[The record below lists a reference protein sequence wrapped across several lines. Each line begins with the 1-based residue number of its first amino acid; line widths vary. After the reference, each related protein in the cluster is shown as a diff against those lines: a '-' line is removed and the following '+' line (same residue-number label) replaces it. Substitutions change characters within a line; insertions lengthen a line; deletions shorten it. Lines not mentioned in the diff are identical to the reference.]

1 MLVEMT
7 GYFSPN
13 AAGSA
18 SDARRWTRILRFGPP
33 LVSLTALVWAGQ
45 ALAQTTI
52 GTGTTAPVATAT
64 TGDLTI
70 SSSGT
75 IKPASGVAV
84 TINSNNAVNNSGII
98 QFQDKDNVTGVQI
111 QGGHTG
117 SLINN
122 NTIEVDDTS
131 TTTTDSNGIVHGPF
145 AKGTNRIGVQ
155 VVGPGD
161 FTGPITN
168 AAGGVITVKGDNSY
182 GISVETNMTGN
193 LSNLGSLSI
202 AGLNSV
208 GIRTLGKVAGDVTLG
223 GTVAAGGPGT
233 QAVNLGD
240 DVSGALLINGAVSSS
255 GYRYTTRSTDPNF
268 LKLLAADDLLQ
279 GGPTVTVAGSV
290 GKGILVDASS
300 TTDSSGVVT
309 TVAGSITASGSAPA
323 LIVGGAAGHDV
334 QIGNVGTGADAFG
347 IEIKGSVAGAGVYD
361 GVAAQGMQLGVA
373 GGGAVDTGGG
383 VRVTG
388 VVSASSYAAGAT
400 ALQINSGVSAPV
412 VRNEGHITA
421 IMNSDAVGASARA
434 IDIGAGAQ
442 TAALQNSGSI
452 TAAVAGQKADGIAI
466 SDKSGTLSE
475 IENTGTIVV
484 SRTFTDLSQAVT
496 GKDVAMDLS
505 ANTGGVHIIQ
515 ALASPTSTAP
525 QISGAVL
532 LGSGSDRVEILSGTL
547 NGDLSLGAGANTL
560 NIDGGASVSGALTAQ
575 GGTLG
580 LSVGT
585 GTLRINSPSQLSLT
599 SLSLG
604 AGSSTIFTV
613 DPTTNSATKFDV
625 AGAANVASGAKIGL
639 RLNNILQTSAT
650 YTLVHATTLNA
661 GIIDS
666 SLLGSVPFLYDSS
679 LKTDTSAG
687 TITATLSRKTA
698 QQLGL
703 PSTIAGAYEP
713 LIQNIG
719 RDAGLEGA
727 LLAQTTRSGLLDL
740 YNQLLPNHSG
750 SLFNIAAASI
760 ESFSRPLDQRQDPEG
775 GGFWLQETNLGLFAN
790 GSDDDPG
797 YKGWSIGA
805 VGGYELPHSRF
816 GILGATLGASSNE
829 IYPDNV
835 DSAEDLHATLMDAGV
850 YWRATRG
857 GLSADVKLGGNYMR
871 VTSDRVI
878 EVLGGDGLAVSRT
891 ANARWTAYG
900 FNAHGMVSYEKR
912 YGRYYIRP
920 QANLDYVSL
929 MEGAYT
935 ESGGGAGMDLSVKS
949 RTSSRLAAFAGV
961 AVGAMYGPDK
971 SWGPEVLIGYKGVA
985 TENLGVTTARFV
997 AGGDAFSLRSED
1009 LSGQGASAHI
1019 SLKGENGSGGF
1030 AMETGAE
1037 ARDGLTIYDL
1047 KLAGHVQF

>member
-1 MLVEMT
+1 MT

-18 SDARRWTRILRFGPP
+18 SDARRWARILRFGPP
-33 LVSLTALVWAGQ
+33 LVSLTALAWAGQ

-52 GTGTTAPVATAT
+52 GTQTTAPVATST

-70 SSSGT
+70 NSSGT
-75 IKPASGVAV
+75 IKPPSGVAV
-84 TINSNNAVNNSGII
+84 TINSNNTVNNAGVI

-111 QGGHTG
+111 LGGHTG

-122 NTIEVDDTS
+122 GTIEVDDTS
-131 TTTTDSNGIVHGPF
+131 ATTTDSNGIVHGPF

-168 AAGGVITVKGDNSY
+168 AVGGVITVKGDNSY
-182 GISVETNMTGN
+182 GISLETNMTGT

-202 AGLNSV
+202 AGANSIGV
-208 GIRTLGKVAGDVTLG
+208 RTTGAVTGDVTLG
-223 GTVAAGGPGT
+223 GTIAAGGPGT
-233 QAVNLGD
+233 QAVSLGN
-240 DVSGALLINGAVSSS
+240 DVSGALLVNGTISSS

-268 LKLLAADDLLQ
+268 IALLKDDDLLQ

-300 TTDSSGVVT
+300 TTDSNGTVT
-309 TVAGSITASGSAPA
+309 TVAGSITSAAAAPA
-323 LIVGGAAGHDV
+323 LIVGAAGRDV
-334 QIGNVGTGADAFG
+334 HVGNVGAGADAFG
-347 IEIKGSVAGAGVYD
+347 IEVKGSVAGTGIYD
-361 GVAAQGMQLGVA
+361 RVSAQAVQLGVA
-373 GGGAVDTGGG
+373 GGGAVTTGGG

-400 ALQINSGVSAPV
+400 ALQINAGVTVPV
-412 VRNEGHITA
+412 LRNEGQITA
-421 IMNSDAVGASARA
+421 VMNSDAAGASARA

-442 TAALQNSGSI
+442 TTALQNAAKI
-452 TAAVAGQKADGIAI
+452 TAAVSGEKADAIVI
-466 SDKSGTLSE
+466 SDKSGSLSE
-475 IENTGTIVV
+475 IENTGSIIV
-484 SRTFTDLSQAVT
+484 SRSFTDLKQAVT
-496 GKDVAMDLS
+496 GKDIAMDLS

-515 ALASPTSTAP
+515 SLASSTAAAP

-532 LGSGSDRVEILSGTL
+532 LGSGGDRVEILSGTL
-547 NGDLSLGAGANTL
+547 LGDLSLGGGANSL
-560 NIDGGASVSGALTAQ
+560 NIDGGATVAGALTAQ
-575 GGTLG
+575 GGTLA
-580 LSVGT
+580 LSVGA
-585 GTLRINSPSQLSLT
+585 GTLRMSSPSQLSLT

-613 DPTTNSATKFDV
+613 DPTTNSAGKFDV
-625 AGAANVASGAKIGL
+625 AGAATVASGAKIGL
-639 RLNNILQTSAT
+639 RLNSILQNSAT
-650 YTLVHATTLNA
+650 YTLVQANTLNA

-679 LKTDTSAG
+679 LKTDAAAG

-698 QQLGL
+698 EQLGL

-713 LIQNIG
+713 LIKNIG
-719 RDAGLEGA
+719 KDADLEGA
-727 LLAQTTRSGLLDL
+727 LLAQTTRSGLLGL

-760 ESFSRPLDQRQDPEG
+760 ESFSRPIDDRQDPEG
-775 GGFWLQETNLGLFAN
+775 GGFWLQETNLGLFDN

-805 VGGYELPHSRF
+805 VGGYELPRSSF
-816 GILGATLGASSNE
+816 GILGATFGASSNE
-829 IYPDNV
+829 IYPDDV

-850 YWRATRG
+850 YWRASRG
-857 GLSADVKLGGNYMR
+857 GFSANAKLGGDYMR

-878 EVLGGDGLAVSRT
+878 EILGGDGLAVSRK
-891 ANARWTAYG
+891 ARARWSAYG

-920 QANLDYVSL
+920 QANLDYVTL
-929 MEGAYT
+929 AEGGYT
-935 ESGGGAGMDLSVKS
+935 ERGGGDGMDLAVKS

-961 AVGAMYGPDK
+961 AVGATYGPTN

-985 TENLGVTTARFV
+985 AENLGDTTARFA
-997 AGGDAFSLRSED
+997 AGGDSFVLRSEN
-1009 LSGQGASAHI
+1009 LSGQGASAHV

-1030 AMETGAE
+1030 AIETGAE
-1037 ARDGLTIYDL
+1037 ARDGLAIYDL

>member
-1 MLVEMT
+1 MT

-33 LVSLTALVWAGQ
+33 LVSLTALVWASQ
-45 ALAQTTI
+45 AFAQTTI
-52 GTGTTAPVATAT
+52 STETTAPVATAT

-84 TINSNNAVNNSGII
+84 TINSNNAVINSGVI
-98 QFQDKDNVTGVQI
+98 QFQDKDNVTGVVI

-161 FTGPITN
+161 FTGPINN

-182 GISVETNMTGN
+182 GISIETNVVGN
-193 LSNLGSLSI
+193 VSNLGSLSI
-202 AGLNSV
+202 AGLNSI
-208 GIRTLGKVAGDVTLG
+208 GLRTTGKITGDVTLG

-233 QAVNLGD
+233 QAVNLGN

-268 LKLLAADDLLQ
+268 LKLLTADDLLQ
-279 GGPTVTVAGSV
+279 GGPTVVVAGSV
-290 GKGILVDASS
+290 GKGILVDSTS
-300 TTDSSGVVT
+300 TTDSTGVVT
-309 TVAGSITASGSAPA
+309 TVAGSITSSGSAPA
-323 LIVGGAAGHDV
+323 MIVGAVGRDV
-334 QIGNVGTGADAFG
+334 NIGNVGTGVDAFG

-361 GVAAQGMQLGVA
+361 NVTAQGVQLGVA
-373 GGGAVDTGGG
+373 NGGAVTTGGG
-383 VRVTG
+383 VRVSG
-388 VVSASSYAAGAT
+388 VISASSYAAGAT

-412 VRNEGHITA
+412 LRNEGQITA
-421 IMNSDAVGASARA
+421 IMNSDAAGASSRA
-434 IDIGAGAQ
+434 IDIGIGAQ
-442 TAALQNSGSI
+442 TAALQNAGTI

-466 SDKSGTLSE
+466 SDKSGTLAE
-475 IENTGTIVV
+475 IENTGSIVV
-484 SRTFTDLSQAVT
+484 SRTFTDLTQAVT

-505 ANTGGVHIIQ
+505 ANASGVHIIQ
-515 ALASPTSTAP
+515 SLASSTATAP
-525 QISGAVL
+525 QISGAVM
-532 LGSGSDRVEILSGTL
+532 LGSGSDRVEILAGTL
-547 NGDLSLGAGANTL
+547 TGDLSLGAGANTL
-560 NIDGGASVSGALTAQ
+560 TIDGGATVAGALTAQ

-580 LSVGT
+580 LTVGT
-585 GTLRINSPSQLSLT
+585 GTLRMNSPSQLSLT

-604 AGSSTIFTV
+604 AASSTIFTV
-613 DPTTNSATKFDV
+613 DPNTNSATKFDV
-625 AGAANVASGAKIGL
+625 AGGATIASGAKIGL

-650 YTLVHATTLNA
+650 YTLVHANSLNA

-698 QQLGL
+698 EQLGL
-703 PSTIAGAYEP
+703 PSTIAAAYEP
-713 LIQNIG
+713 IIANIG
-719 RDAGLEGA
+719 KDAGLEGA
-727 LLAQTTRSGLLDL
+727 LLAQTTRSGLLGL
-740 YNQLLPNHSG
+740 YNQLLPNHSA
-750 SLFNIAAASI
+750 SLFNTAAASL
-760 ESFSRPLDQRQDPEG
+760 ESFARPLDNRQDPEG
-775 GGFWLQETNLGLFAN
+775 GGFWLEETNLGLFSN
-790 GSDDDPG
+790 GSSDDPG
-797 YKGWSIGA
+797 YKSWSIGA
-805 VGGYELPHSRF
+805 VGGYELPRSRF
-816 GILGATLGASSNE
+816 GILGATFGASSNQ
-829 IYPDNV
+829 IYPDNT

-850 YWRATRG
+850 YWRTARG
-857 GLSADVKLGGNYMR
+857 GFAADVKLGGNYMR

-878 EVLGGDGLAVSRT
+878 EILGGDGFAVSRT
-891 ANARWTAYG
+891 ANARWSAYG

-920 QANLDYVSL
+920 QANIDYVSL

-935 ESGGGAGMDLSVKS
+935 ESGGGDGMDLAVKS

-961 AVGAMYGPDK
+961 AVGATYGPDN

-985 TENLGVTTARFV
+985 AENLGVTTARFV
-997 AGGDAFSLRSED
+997 AGGDSFSLRSED